1 MAVLTFSSVSY
12 LTGFLLSGLC
22 AFFLLIRKEKYE
34 TTLHLGWVFLYCS
47 LLELS
52 FLLGTSFFHPLSFL
66 HRWLSLPSAF
76 LLCAHLCLYF
86 FLLNS
91 QASEKTGRILLGA
104 GYFLALSI
112 LVLHI
117 VGTIFAKPVYD
128 FGGGVYDVIHRAD
141 ERVIFWFGILYVCV
155 ILLFGVWRGFQAHR
169 SDVQLMAL
177 SLWVPFLLLL
187 GTTILFHLKEI
198 AYPID
203 RAIGLSFWNPI
214 FLTALFL
221 AWLIHLRASGEAFS
235 LRSPILLGII
245 LLILFVFQGSSWLFL
260 QPGLESFNET
270 VKEKLKAQDLSPD
283 SYLLSV
289 QDNEGFVLTTSGGL
303 ETSFFAE
310 SKRDLILSF
319 IWNNPSALNK
329 EFPSYAKVAESLKGT
344 EKYSE
349 NLINFSKGLEKIR
362 KKIRNLPPKDMREGI
377 LEQIS
382 PEVKDEKLS
391 LFLKILSGSVK
402 NSSAEGEALRGF
414 TLDQMRELVPEGEP
428 HFRRIPGLAM
438 GEYYYSIIQKSPGK
452 TQMKEIGI
460 PYQEFLAFETGLLK
474 KPVLAFLV
482 CILLFSIAIN
492 SFFSFFVIHPLD
504 RLYSALEL
512 ATEGDLQREL
522 HPEAWDEIGSL
533 ADQFNRMIQSV
544 RTEEGS
550 EYSPFSRT
558 GVASGSSEGISSW
571 KEISDRIKGTSSV
584 SELRKFLSDLQGSQ
598 DSHPVRSKLI
608 LKLGLKIKDYQTAYM
623 AAQELRKMGIVKDP
637 EMLFILSY
645 CAKKTG
651 DIKEAIR
658 LSEELRSISEG
669 HTQNNLHLA
678 DMYYHTNRLD
688 EARDLAIQIRKEQGP
703 SAAVTKLLN
712 AIEKKG
718 A

>member
-1 MAVLTFSSVSY
+1 MPVLTFSSVSY
-12 LTGFLLSGLC
+12 LTGFIVSGLC
-22 AFFLLIRKEKYE
+22 ALFLLLRKEKYE
-34 TTLHLGWVFLYCS
+34 TTLHLGWVFLYCA

-52 FLLGTSFFHPLSFL
+52 FFLGTSFFHPLSFL
-66 HRWLSLPSAF
+66 HRWISLPAAF

-91 QASEKTGRILLGA
+91 QASAKTGRILLGA
-104 GYFLALSI
+104 GYVLALSI

-117 VGTIFAKPVYD
+117 IGTIVAKPVYD
-128 FGGGVYDVIHRAD
+128 FGGGVYDVVYRTD
-141 ERVIFWFGILYVCV
+141 ERIIFWFGIIYISI

-169 SDVQLMAL
+169 SDIQLMAL

-198 AYPID
+198 ALPLD
-203 RAIGLSFWNPI
+203 RAVGLSFWNPI

-221 AWLIHLRASGEAFS
+221 AWLVHLRASGEAFS
-235 LRSPILLGII
+235 LRNPILLGII
-245 LLILFVFQGSSWLFL
+245 ILLLFVFQGSSWLFL

-270 VKEKLKAQDLSPD
+270 VKERLKAQDLSPE
-283 SYLLSV
+283 SYSLSL
-289 QDNEGFVLTTSGGL
+289 QENDGFILSASGGL
-303 ETSFFAE
+303 ETSYFAE

-319 IWNNPSALNK
+319 IWTSPSSLNK
-329 EFPSYAKVAESLKGT
+329 EFPSYAKVAESFKGS

-349 NLINFSKGLEKIR
+349 SLMSFSKSLEKTR
-362 KKIRNLPPKDMREGI
+362 KKIKALPSREIRESI

-382 PEVKDEKLS
+382 PEGKEEKLS
-391 LFLKILSGSVK
+391 LFLKILSGSVR
-402 NSSAEGEALRGF
+402 NSSVEGETLRAF
-414 TLDQMRELVPEGEP
+414 TLDQMRELIPEGEP
-428 HFRRIPGLAM
+428 RFRRVPGLPI
-438 GEYYYSIIQKSPGK
+438 GEYYYSVIQKSPGK

-460 PYQEFLAFETGLLK
+460 PYKEYLSFETGLLK
-474 KPVLAFLV
+474 KPVLAFLI
-482 CILLFSIAIN
+482 CLLLFSIAAN
-492 SFFSFFVIHPLD
+492 SFFSFFILHPLE

-533 ADQFNRMIQSV
+533 ADQFNRMIQAIRVEDGAGAWQNGRNDLS
-544 RTEEGS
+544 
-550 EYSPFSRT
+550 
-558 GVASGSSEGISSW
+558 SGPVINSW
-571 KEISDRIKGTSSV
+571 RDISDRIKRTNSV
-584 SELRKFLSDLQGSQ
+584 SELKRFLSDLQGSAE
-598 DSHPVRSKLI
+598 SHPIRSKLI
-608 LKLGLKIKDYQTAYM
+608 LKLGLKIKDYQTAYL
-623 AAQELRKMGIVKDP
+623 AAQELRAMGIVKDP

-645 CAKKTG
+645 CAKKIG
-651 DIKEAIR
+651 DLQEAIQ
-658 LSEELRSISEG
+658 LSEELRSISPE

-678 DMYYHTNRLD
+678 DMYYHTDRLED
-688 EARDLAIQIRKEQGP
+688 ARDLAIEIRKDQGP

>member
-1 MAVLTFSSVSY
+1 M
-12 LTGFLLSGLC
+12 
-22 AFFLLIRKEKYE
+22 
-34 TTLHLGWVFLYCS
+34 
-47 LLELS
+47 
-52 FLLGTSFFHPLSFL
+52 
-66 HRWLSLPSAF
+66 
-76 LLCAHLCLYF
+76 
-86 FLLNS
+86 
-91 QASEKTGRILLGA
+91 GA

-117 VGTIFAKPVYD
+117 IGTIFSKPVYD
-128 FGGGVYDVIHRAD
+128 FGGGVYDVIHRPN
-141 ERVIFWFGILYVCV
+141 ERVIFWFGIFYVSL
-155 ILLFGVWRGFQAHR
+155 ILLFGAWRGFQAHR

-177 SLWVPFLLLL
+177 SFWVPFLLLL

-198 AYPID
+198 AYPLD

-245 LLILFVFQGSSWLFL
+245 LLLVFVFQGSSWLFL

-270 VKEKLKAQDLSPD
+270 VKERLKAQDLSPD

-289 QDNEGFVLTTSGGL
+289 QDNDGFVLTASGGL
-303 ETSFFAE
+303 ETSLFAE

-319 IWNNPSALNK
+319 IWNNPSSLNK
-329 EFPSYAKVAESLKGT
+329 EFPSYAKVAESLKGSD
-344 EKYSE
+344 KYSE
-349 NLINFSKGLEKIR
+349 NLIGFSKYLEKFR
-362 KKIRNLPPKDMREGI
+362 KKIRNLPPKDLRDRI

-382 PEVKDEKLS
+382 PDGKEEKLA
-391 LFLKILSGSVK
+391 LFLKILSGSVR
-402 NSSAEGEALRGF
+402 NSSAEGEALRSF
-414 TLDQMRELVPEGEP
+414 VLDQMRELVPEGEP
-428 HFRRIPGLAM
+428 RFRRIQGITM
-438 GEYYYSIIQKSPGK
+438 GEYYYSVIQKSPGK
-452 TQMKEIGI
+452 TQIKEIGI

-474 KPVLAFLV
+474 KPVLAFLI
-482 CILLFSIAIN
+482 CLLLFAIAIN
-492 SFFSFFVIHPLD
+492 SFFSFFVIQPLD

-533 ADQFNRMIQSV
+533 ADQFNRMIQSI
-544 RTEEGS
+544 RTEES
-550 EYSPFSRT
+550 PEYSSFSQNEPVSRPS
-558 GVASGSSEGISSW
+558 GVISSW
-571 KEISDRIKGTSSV
+571 KEISDRIKKTSSV
-584 SELRKFLSDLQGSQ
+584 SELRKFLSDLQGSHE
-598 DSHPVRSKLI
+598 SHPVRSKLI
-608 LKLGLKIKDYQTAYM
+608 LKLGLKIKDYQTAYL
-623 AAQELRKMGIVKDP
+623 AAQELREMGIVKDP

-651 DIKEAIR
+651 DIQEAIR
-658 LSEELRSISEG
+658 LSEELRSIAQS

-688 EARDLAIQIRKEQGP
+688 EAKDLAIQIRKEQGP

>member
-1 MAVLTFSSVSY
+1 MFVLTFSSVSY

-22 AFFLLIRKEKYE
+22 AFFLLSRREKYE
-34 TTLHLGWVFLYCS
+34 TTLHLGWVFLYS
-47 LLELS
+47 ALLELS

-66 HRWLSLPSAF
+66 HRWVSLPSAF
-76 LLCAHLCLYF
+76 LICAHLCLYF

-117 VGTIFAKPVYD
+117 IGTIFSKPVYD
-128 FGGGVYDVIHRAD
+128 FGGGVYDVIHRPN
-141 ERVIFWFGILYVCV
+141 ERVIFWFGIFYVSL
-155 ILLFGVWRGFQAHR
+155 ILLFGAWRGFQAHR

-177 SLWVPFLLLL
+177 SFWVPFLLLL

-198 AYPID
+198 AYPLD

-245 LLILFVFQGSSWLFL
+245 LLLVFVFQGSSWLFL

-270 VKEKLKAQDLSPD
+270 VKERLKAQDLSPD

-289 QDNEGFVLTTSGGL
+289 QDNDGFVLTASGGL
-303 ETSFFAE
+303 ETSLFAE

-319 IWNNPSALNK
+319 IWNNPSSLNK
-329 EFPSYAKVAESLKGT
+329 EFPSYAKVAESLKGSD
-344 EKYSE
+344 KYSE
-349 NLINFSKGLEKIR
+349 NLIGFSKYLEKFR
-362 KKIRNLPPKDMREGI
+362 KKIRNLPPKDIRDRI

-382 PEVKDEKLS
+382 PDGKEEKLA
-391 LFLKILSGSVK
+391 LFLKILSGSVR
-402 NSSAEGEALRGF
+402 NSSAEGEALRSF
-414 TLDQMRELVPEGEP
+414 VLDQMRELVPEGEP
-428 HFRRIPGLAM
+428 RFRRIQGITM
-438 GEYYYSIIQKSPGK
+438 GEYYYSVIQKSPGK
-452 TQMKEIGI
+452 TQIKEIGI

-474 KPVLAFLV
+474 KPVLAFLI
-482 CILLFSIAIN
+482 CLLLFAIAIN
-492 SFFSFFVIHPLD
+492 SFFSFFVIQPLD

-533 ADQFNRMIQSV
+533 ADQFNRMIQSI
-544 RTEEGS
+544 RTEES
-550 EYSPFSRT
+550 PEYSSFSQNEPVSRPS
-558 GVASGSSEGISSW
+558 GVISSW
-571 KEISDRIKGTSSV
+571 KEISDRIKKTSSV
-584 SELRKFLSDLQGSQ
+584 SELRKFLSDLQGSHE
-598 DSHPVRSKLI
+598 SHPVRSKLI
-608 LKLGLKIKDYQTAYM
+608 LKLGLKIKDYQTAYL
-623 AAQELRKMGIVKDP
+623 AAQELREMGIVKDP

-651 DIKEAIR
+651 DIQEAIR
-658 LSEELRSISEG
+658 LSEELRSISQS